1 MVLKKIMKNSKI
13 KYKWVGKWCSINNL
27 FLVLIFYPKNP
38 KSEVTNLWMPIIPD
52 IVFINRTY
60 KNESDEFL
68 NQSDDSAF
76 KPIRW

>member
-1 MVLKKIMKNSKI
+1 MNAN
-13 KYKWVGKWCSINNL
+13 YTWN
-27 FLVLIFYPKNP
+27 
-38 KSEVTNLWMPIIPD
+38 
-52 IVFINRTY
+52 VFINRTY